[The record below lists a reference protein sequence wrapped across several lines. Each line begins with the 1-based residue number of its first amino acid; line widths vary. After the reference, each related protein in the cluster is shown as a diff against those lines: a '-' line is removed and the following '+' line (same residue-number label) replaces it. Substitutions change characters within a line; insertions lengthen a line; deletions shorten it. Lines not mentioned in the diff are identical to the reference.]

1 VDADRRETLDGLSLS
16 ERTPDAVSGTLD
28 PEDLAVLL
36 FLAAFR
42 ANGGAGTRR
51 FSHVVVDEAE
61 DVSLFELHAI
71 GKQLE
76 GARSITVAGDEGQ
89 QTFTSYAGWPDALD
103 ALGIRR
109 AATCRLAVTYRC
121 PEPIADFAQEVLGP
135 FAPAEPA
142 RAGRAGAPVARFDF
156 PAMAHAHLFLAEA
169 LRDLLEREPRA
180 SVALIAST
188 PELARGFHRL
198 VADLPEARL
207 VLDGEFTFRPGLDVT
222 EVGQVK
228 GLEFDYVIVP
238 DASAAAYPDTEDAR
252 RRLHVAVTRASH
264 QLWVTTVGTPS
275 PLVRSL
281 RAS

>member
-1 VDADRRETLDGLSLS
+1 MTTSAAPRIDLDEIARLSTQRPVRLRLGRLIDGVSAHPRRDVDVVFDATQILSIGDAAAATGS
-16 ERTPDAVSGTLD
+16 EPDAHLPDHTLL
-28 PEDLAVLL
+28 PTLIE
-36 FLAAFR
+36 
-42 ANGGAGTRR
+42 
-51 FSHVVVDEAE
+51 
-61 DVSLFELHAI
+61 
-71 GKQLE
+71 
-76 GARSITVAGDEGQ
+76 
-89 QTFTSYAGWPDALD
+89 
-103 ALGIRR
+103 
-109 AATCRLAVTYRC
+109 
-121 PEPIADFAQEVLGP
+121 
-135 FAPAEPA
+135 
-142 RAGRAGAPVARFDF
+142 
-156 PAMAHAHLFLAEA
+156 AHAHLFLAEA